1 MGLLTKLTTDGSTLS
16 INDGLTPSTNP
27 LVVGTVGGGA
37 SIHSDGTPG
46 NSYSLNGSNASA
58 IGALFSQYEDGQ
70 NNPLPLLAQ
79 NGSALDLN
87 GLTPTGPL
95 NAGTIPINNSFAGGA
110 YLNNLP
116 EVGLIGDTNIA
127 TPFG

>member
-1 MGLLTKLTTDGSTLS
+1 MGLLTKLTVDGSNLS
-16 INDGLTPSTNP
+16 INDGLTPATNP
-27 LVVGTVGGGA
+27 LTLQT
-37 SIHSDGTPG
+37 STLHSNENP
-46 NSYSLNGSNASA
+46 NQSYSLNGSNAN
-58 IGALFSQYEDGQ
+58 IVGNQMALYEDGITT
-70 NNPLPLLAQ
+70 PLPQ
-79 NGSALDLN
+79 PSNLDLN

>member
-1 MGLLTKLTTDGSTLS
+1 MGLLTKLTTDGSNLS
-16 INDGLTPSTNP
+16 INDGLTPAINP
-27 LVVGTVGGGA
+27 LTTPGN
-37 SIHSDGTPG
+37 SIHSTGIVN
-46 NSYSLNGSNASA
+46 NSYSLNGSNVNA
-58 IGALFSQYEDGQ
+58 IGAFVAQYEDGI
-70 NNPLPLLAQ
+70 NNPLPQ
-79 NGSALDLN
+79 PSNLDLN

-116 EVGLIGDTNIA
+116 EVGLIGDVNIA

>member
-1 MGLLTKLTTDGSTLS
+1 MGLLTKLTTDGSNLS
-16 INDGLTPSTNP
+16 INDGLTPIPNP
-27 LVVGTVGGGA
+27 LTTPGN
-37 SIHSDGTPG
+37 SIHSTGIVN
-46 NSYSLNGSNASA
+46 NSYSLNGSNVNA
-58 IGALFSQYEDGQ
+58 IGAFVAQYEDGI
-70 NNPLPLLAQ
+70 NNPLPQ
-79 NGSALDLN
+79 PSNLDLN

>member
-16 INDGLTPSTNP
+16 INDGLTPAINP
-27 LVVGTVGGGA
+27 LTTPGN
-37 SIHSDGTPG
+37 SIHSTGIVT
-46 NSYSLNGSNASA
+46 NSYSLNGSNVNA
-58 IGALFSQYEDGQ
+58 IGALVAQYEDGI
-70 NNPLPLLAQ
+70 NNPLPQ
-79 NGSALDLN
+79 PSNLDLN

>member
-1 MGLLTKLTTDGSTLS
+1 MGILKKLTTDGSTLS

-27 LVVGTVGGGA
+27 LTTPGN
-37 SIHSDGTPG
+37 SIHSTGIVN
-46 NSYSLNGSNASA
+46 NSYSLNGSNVNA
-58 IGALFSQYEDGQ
+58 IGAFVAQYEDGI
-70 NNPLPLLAQ
+70 NNPLPQ
-79 NGSALDLN
+79 PSNLDLN
-87 GLTPTGPL
+87 GLIPVGPL

>member
-1 MGLLTKLTTDGSTLS
+1 MGLLTKLTTNGSNLS
-16 INDGLTPSTNP
+16 INDGLTPATNP
-27 LVVGTVGGGA
+27 LTTPGN
-37 SIHSDGTPG
+37 SIHSTGIVN
-46 NSYSLNGSNASA
+46 NSYSLNGSNVNA
-58 IGALFSQYEDGQ
+58 IGAFVAQYEDGI
-70 NNPLPLLAQ
+70 NNPLPQ
-79 NGSALDLN
+79 PSNLDLN

>member
-1 MGLLTKLTTDGSTLS
+1 MGILTKLQTDGSTLS
-16 INDGLTPSTNP
+16 INDGGTPMTNP
-27 LVVGTVGGGA
+27 LVVEN
-37 SIHSDGTPG
+37 SIHSNGTIG
-46 NSYSLNGSNASA
+46 NSYSLNGSNANA
-58 IGALFSQYEDGQ
+58 IGALVAQYEDGK
-70 NNPLPLLAQ
+70 NDLLPPPS
-79 NGSALDLN
+79 NLDLN

>member
-1 MGLLTKLTTDGSTLS
+1 MGLLTKLTTDGSNLS
-16 INDGLTPSTNP
+16 INDGLTPAINP
-27 LVVGTVGGGA
+27 LTTPGN
-37 SIHSDGTPG
+37 SIHSTGIVT
-46 NSYSLNGSNASA
+46 NSYSLNGSNVNA
-58 IGALFSQYEDGQ
+58 IGALVAQYEDGI
-70 NNPLPLLAQ
+70 NNPLPQ
-79 NGSALDLN
+79 PSNLDLN

>member
-1 MGLLTKLTTDGSTLS
+1 MGLLTKLTTDGSNLS
-16 INDGLTPSTNP
+16 INDGLTPAINP
-27 LVVGTVGGGA
+27 LTTPGN
-37 SIHSDGTPG
+37 SIHSTGIVN
-46 NSYSLNGSNASA
+46 NSYSLNGSNVNA
-58 IGALFSQYEDGQ
+58 IGAFVAQYEDGI
-70 NNPLPLLAQ
+70 NNPLPQ
-79 NGSALDLN
+79 PSNLDLN
-87 GLTPTGPL
+87 GLIPVGPL

>member
-27 LVVGTVGGGA
+27 LTTPGN
-37 SIHSDGTPG
+37 SIHSTGIVN
-46 NSYSLNGSNASA
+46 NSYSLNGSNVNA
-58 IGALFSQYEDGQ
+58 IGALVAQYEDGI
-70 NNPLPLLAQ
+70 NNPLPLPS
-79 NGSALDLN
+79 NLDLN
-87 GLTPTGPL
+87 GLLPVGPL
-95 NAGTIPINNSFAGGA
+95 NAGTIPINNSFAGGS

-116 EVGLIGDTNIA
+116 EVGLIGNVNIA

>member
-1 MGLLTKLTTDGSTLS
+1 MGLYTKLTTDGSNLS
-16 INDGLTPSTNP
+16 INDGATPFTNP
-27 LVVGTVGGGA
+27 LATGT

-46 NSYSLNGSNASA
+46 NSYSLNGSNAGP
-58 IGALFSQYEDGQ
+58 IGSLVAQYEDGIT
-70 NNPLPLLAQ
+70 NPLKPP
-79 NGSALDLN
+79 SVLDLN

-116 EVGLIGDTNIA
+116 ETGTIVGDTNIA

>member
-16 INDGLTPSTNP
+16 INDGLTPTTNP
-27 LVVGTVGGGA
+27 LAVGTLNGGT

-46 NSYSLNGSNASA
+46 NSYSLNGSNASS
-58 IGALFSQYEDGQ
+58 IGNLVSQYEDGIT
-70 NNPLPLLAQ
+70 NPLQLPS
-79 NGSALDLN
+79 NLDLN
-87 GLTPTGPL
+87 GLPPTGPL

>member
-1 MGLLTKLTTDGSTLS
+1 MGLLTKLQTDGSTLS
-16 INDGLTPSTNP
+16 INDGLTPAINP
-27 LVVGTVGGGA
+27 LTTPGN
-37 SIHSDGTPG
+37 SIHSTGIVT
-46 NSYSLNGSNASA
+46 NSYSLNGSNVNA
-58 IGALFSQYEDGQ
+58 IGALVAQYEDGI
-70 NNPLPLLAQ
+70 NNPLPQ
-79 NGSALDLN
+79 PSNLDLN

>member
-1 MGLLTKLTTDGSTLS
+1 MGLLTKLTTNGSNLS
-16 INDGLTPSTNP
+16 INDGLTPATNP
-27 LVVGTVGGGA
+27 LTTPGN
-37 SIHSDGTPG
+37 SIHSTGIVN
-46 NSYSLNGSNASA
+46 NSYSLNGSNVNA
-58 IGALFSQYEDGQ
+58 IGAFVAQYEDGI
-70 NNPLPLLAQ
+70 NNPLPQ
-79 NGSALDLN
+79 PSNLDLN

-116 EVGLIGDTNIA
+116 EVGLIGDVNIA

>member
-1 MGLLTKLTTDGSTLS
+1 MGLLTKLTTDGSNLS
-16 INDGLTPSTNP
+16 INDGLTPAINP
-27 LVVGTVGGGA
+27 LTTPGN
-37 SIHSDGTPG
+37 SIHSTGIVN
-46 NSYSLNGSNASA
+46 NSYSLNGSNVNA
-58 IGALFSQYEDGQ
+58 IGAFVAQYEDGI
-70 NNPLPLLAQ
+70 NNPLPQ
-79 NGSALDLN
+79 PSNLDLN

>member
-16 INDGLTPSTNP
+16 INDGITPTINP
-27 LVVGTVGGGA
+27 LTTPGN
-37 SIHSDGTPG
+37 SIHSTGIVN
-46 NSYSLNGSNASA
+46 NSYSLNGSNVNA
-58 IGALFSQYEDGQ
+58 IGAFVAQYEDGI
-70 NNPLPLLAQ
+70 NNPLPQ
-79 NGSALDLN
+79 PSNLDLN
-87 GLTPTGPL
+87 GLIPVGPL

-116 EVGLIGDTNIA
+116 EVGLIGDVNIA